1 MPKRVFTADQ
11 FTPTEW
17 STAEDK
23 AKFANQFVVFVES
36 GFARDKFPKWF
47 YTRLSM
53 TFGNIAHYNQEGF
66 YATWFMDTD
75 SKMEFLQNVIAYP
88 CYGSSS
94 FTYSDV
100 EIALQNWLAGVL
112 AK

>member
-23 AKFANQFVVFVES
+23 AKFANQFVAFVES
-36 GFARDKFPKWF
+36 DFNRSKFPKWF
-47 YTRLSM
+47 YTRLAS
-53 TFGNIAHYNQEGF
+53 TFGHIAHYNQDGF
-66 YATWFMDTD
+66 YATWFENTE
-75 SKMEFLQNVIAYP
+75 SKMEFLEKTMAYP

-94 FTYSDV
+94 HTYSDV